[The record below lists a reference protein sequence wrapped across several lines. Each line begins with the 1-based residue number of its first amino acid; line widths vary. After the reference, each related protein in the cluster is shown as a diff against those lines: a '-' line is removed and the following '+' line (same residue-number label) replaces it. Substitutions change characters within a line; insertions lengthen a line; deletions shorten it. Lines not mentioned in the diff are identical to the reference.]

1 MHFNNS
7 RWDDFI
13 KIKIWT
19 WATIWWGIV
28 LMDWMVLWKLP
39 VNKVWNTAALLS
51 FPYNWCPSL
60 FSHFS
65 IIIRNSM
72 DPIMIFILN
81 FSAGFKNKDGFV
93 WRRSRK
99 YWRTAWWALSLIDL
113 MGEEAVC
120 TEDVSSLCASP
131 WASIGARS
139 SGVSRIW
146 GGREVLTKSQ
156 SCTQNFKPCHQINGH
171 AH

>member
-72 DPIMIFILN
+72 N

-93 WRRSRK
+93 WRRSRM
-99 YWRTAWWALSLIDL
+99 YWRTVWWALSLTDL

-156 SCTQNFKPCHQINGH
+156 LCAQNFKPCHQINGH